1 MALGGTEMD
10 PKFLQVGENFDEV
23 QFYRLQNPLKLIKFL
38 YDKTSEGKKFYQMVQ
53 YLRDYA
59 SKLLRMRMDQLMEEN
74 NNKKIHSKLA
84 LLDTLIEEHLKD
96 PNFMTKD
103 AILDE
108 FITFLAA
115 GWDTTTWTAT
125 FTLQLIGQ
133 HPAVQEKIFRE
144 LDTIIG
150 DTTLDGATSEDISM
164 EDIAKMKYL
173 ECVIN
178 ETLRLYPLINIIVRH
193 LHEDLSIEI
202 DDQTRSIPAGTE
214 VIIDS
219 ELIHRSPKYWED
231 PDRFDPDRFLA
242 SSDRDPLSF
251 IPFSFGPRNC
261 IGKQFAMIEEKIM
274 LTHILRRFHVISVD
288 PIDKIRMNMSGLA
301 RRTYEPIKFILK
313 PRGGVGDHSN

>member
-1 MALGGTEMD
+1 MALGGTEID
-10 PKFLQVGENFDEV
+10 PNFLQVGENFDHV
-23 QFYRLQNPLKLIKFL
+23 QFYRLQNPLKLIKFF
-38 YDKTSEGKKFYQMVQ
+38 YDKTREGKQFYQMVQ

-59 SKLLRMRMDQLMEEN
+59 SELLRMRMDQLMEEN
-74 NNKKIHSKLA
+74 NNEKIDSKLT

-133 HPAVQEKIFRE
+133 HSAVQEKIVQE
-144 LDTIIG
+144 LDAILG

-178 ETLRLYPLINIIVRH
+178 ETLRLYPLINIFARH
-193 LHEDLSIEI
+193 LHEDLSVEI
-202 DDQTRSIPAGTE
+202 DDQTRLIPSGTE

-219 ELIHRSPKYWED
+219 ELIHRSPKYWKD

-242 SSDRDPLSF
+242 SSPRDPLSF

-288 PIDKIRMNMSGLA
+288 PIDKIKMNMSGLA
-301 RRTYEPIKFILK
+301 RRTYEPIKFVLK
-313 PRGGVGDHSN
+313 PRGGVVDHSS